1 MAGPRRKGILLLLAL
16 GQALASPGIVRAQ
29 PPATTAPSP
38 PPASTGAL
46 KKMSVE
52 ELLELEVTSVSKRP
66 EKLAEAP
73 SAIQVITHEDIRRSG
88 ATTLPEALR
97 LAANLNVARI
107 DPAQYAISA
116 RGFNNAVG
124 NKLLVLIDGRTV
136 YTPLFSGV
144 FWEQQDVMLEDVERI
159 EVISG
164 PGAVLWGANAVNG
177 VINVIT
183 WSARDTQGVLVA
195 AGGGPDERGAALR
208 YGGAFRGG
216 ESGHFRVY
224 AKAIELDHLENA
236 AGTALPNGWE
246 RVQGGFRIDR
256 PAAGGELALQG
267 DVYDGS
273 SDHRGFVA
281 GFDISPVEVSGANLL
296 GRWIRARENG
306 SELRVQAYF
315 DHARRDDIVFFRPT
329 SDIFDLEFQHGS
341 VHGRHT
347 LLWGGGYRHARDDV
361 DPGLLFAFDPQK
373 SALDFVNL
381 FARDQIALTES
392 LELAAGLK
400 LEHNDYTG
408 IEPMPSARLAWRPSS
423 EHLLWIAA
431 TRAVRTPS
439 RLDRD
444 ILFPA
449 SPPFLVRGGP
459 DFSSETAN
467 IFQLGY
473 RAQRLPDLTWSATLF
488 HHEWDRLRSGQTAP
502 GFLENRIE
510 GSVYGAELWASW
522 QVVRGW
528 KLSAGG
534 TALEKDL
541 ALEPGST
548 DPVGTD
554 NPSLAN
560 DPEYTWTLRSSWSFG
575 SAHDFDIF
583 FQAVDEL
590 PNPRVP
596 SYTTL
601 NARYAWRVTPRLE
614 LSVTGANLLES
625 SHVEFNDPATAVEID
640 RIVYGKLLWQY

>member
-1 MAGPRRKGILLLLAL
+1 MAVPRRKGIVLLLAV
-16 GQALASPGIVRAQ
+16 GQILASPGIVGAQ
-29 PPATTAPSP
+29 TPATTEPSP

-107 DPAQYAISA
+107 DPAQYAITA

-183 WSARDTQGVLVA
+183 WSARDTQGLLVA

-208 YGGAFRGG
+208 YGGALRGG

-236 AGTALPNGWE
+236 SRTALPNGWE

-281 GFDISPVEVSGANLL
+281 TFEVLPVEVSGANLL
-296 GRWIRARENG
+296 ARWIRAREDG
-306 SELRVQAYF
+306 AELRVQAYY
-315 DHARRDDIVFFRPT
+315 DHARRDDFVLFRPT

-347 LLWGGGYRHARDDV
+347 LLWGGGYRNARDDV
-361 DPGLLFAFDPQK
+361 DDGLLFAFDPRK
-373 SALDFVNL
+373 STLDFVNL
-381 FARDQIALTES
+381 FVRDQIQLADTV
-392 LELAAGLK
+392 ELAIGLK

-408 IEPMPSARLAWRPSS
+408 IESMPSARLAWRPST

-431 TRAVRTPS
+431 SRAVRSPS
-439 RLDRD
+439 RLDRE
-444 ILFPA
+444 IRFPA
-449 SPPFLVRGGP
+449 TPPFLVLGGP
-459 DFSSETAN
+459 GFVSETAG
-467 IFQLGY
+467 IFQIGY
-473 RAQRLPDLTWSATLF
+473 RAQPVQDFNWSVTLF
-488 HHEWDRLRSGQTAP
+488 HHEWDHLRSGQTAP

-510 GSVYGAELWASW
+510 GPAYGAELWATW
-522 QVVRGW
+522 QVTRGW
-528 KLSAGG
+528 KLSAGA
-534 TALEKDL
+534 TALEKE
-541 ALEPGST
+541 LELESGST

-560 DPEYTWTLRSSWSFG
+560 DPDYTWTLRSSWSFG
-575 SAHDFDIF
+575 GAHDFDILLH
-583 FQAVDEL
+583 AVDEL

-596 SYTTL
+596 SYTML
-601 NARYAWRVTPRLE
+601 NARYAWQITPRLE
-614 LSVTGANLLES
+614 VSVTGSNLLES
-625 SHVEFNDPATAVEID
+625 SHVEFNDPAAAVEID
-640 RIVYGKLLWQY
+640 RTVYGKLLWQY

>member
-1 MAGPRRKGILLLLAL
+1 MMPGPLHTWMLRVLVFGHLIAC
-16 GQALASPGIVRAQ
+16 APETYAQ
-29 PPATTAPSP
+29 VAESTAPAP

-183 WSARDTQGVLVA
+183 WPARDTQGLLA
-195 AGGGPDERGAALR
+195 GAGAGGDERGAVLR

-216 ESGHFRVY
+216 EAGHFRAY
-224 AKAIELDHLENA
+224 AKVIEFDSLQNGS
-236 AGTALPNGWE
+236 GTALPNGWD

-256 PAAGGELALQG
+256 PAAGGELTVQG
-267 DVYDGS
+267 DVYDGA

-281 GFDISPVEVSGANLL
+281 TFEVPPVEVSGANLL
-296 GRWIRARENG
+296 ARWSRARDDG
-306 SELRVQAYF
+306 SELRLQAYF
-315 DHARRDDIVFFRPT
+315 DRAQRDDIILFRPT
-329 SDIFDLEFQHGS
+329 SDIFDFELQHGS

-347 LLWGGGYRHARDDV
+347 IVWGAGYRQARDDV
-361 DPGLLFAFDPQK
+361 EPGLIFTFEPRK
-373 SALDFVNL
+373 SSLDFVNV
-381 FARDQIALTES
+381 FARDEIALAETA
-392 LELAAGLK
+392 ELAIGLK

-408 IEPMPSARLAWRPSS
+408 TESMPSARIAWHPSTA
-423 EHLLWIAA
+423 HLLWMAA
-431 TRAVRTPS
+431 SRAVRTPS

-444 ILFPA
+444 VRFPA
-449 SPPFLVRGGP
+449 IPPFLVQGGP
-459 DFSSETAN
+459 DFRSETAD
-467 IFQLGY
+467 ILQIGY
-473 RAQRLPDLTWSATLF
+473 RGQPARNLSWAVTLF
-488 HHEWDRLRSGQTAP
+488 HHEWDRLRSGQQAP

-510 GSVYGAELWASW
+510 GPVYGAELWASW
-522 QVVRGW
+522 QAMRAW
-528 KLSAGG
+528 KLSAGA
-534 TALEKDL
+534 TLLEKDL
-541 ALEPGST
+541 ELEAGST

-554 NPSLAN
+554 NATLAN
-560 DPEYTWTLRSSWSFG
+560 DPDYQWMLRSSWTLG
-575 SAHDFDIF
+575 AHDFDLF
-583 FQAVDEL
+583 LSGVDAL

-596 SYTTL
+596 SYATL
-601 NARYAWRVTPRLE
+601 NARYGWQITPRLE
-614 LSVTGANLLES
+614 VSVTGRDLLDS
-625 SHVEFNDPATAVEID
+625 SHVEFNAPATAVELE
-640 RIVYGKLLWQY
+640 RTVYGKLLWQF